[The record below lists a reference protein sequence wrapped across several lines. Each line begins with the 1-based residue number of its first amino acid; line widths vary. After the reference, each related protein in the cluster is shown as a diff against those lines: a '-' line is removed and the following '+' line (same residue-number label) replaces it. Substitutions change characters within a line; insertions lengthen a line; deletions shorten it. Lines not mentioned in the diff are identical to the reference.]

1 MRFWGCGG
9 VIRPVRVSGRDKTSG
24 VVGVIRPVG
33 VSGRDMTSEV
43 LGVWWSDK
51 ASEGEWEG

>member
-1 MRFWGCGG
+1 MC
-9 VIRPVRVSGRDKTSG
+9 VIRPVRVNGRDKTSE

-33 VSGRDMTSEV
+33 VSGRDTTSEV